1 MAVEPRIIVLVDDDP
16 DFLSMNRSVLEGGG
30 YQVVCFSDPEK
41 ALKYMRGNKP
51 ALVVTDLMMERLDAG
66 FAFSRQIKQDTRLG
80 DVPVIIVT
88 AIGRERGFDF
98 RPRTPEDLEAICADA
113 YLDKP
118 VAPDQLL
125 AKVRELV
132 R

>member
-1 MAVEPRIIVLVDDDP
+1 MAVEPGEIVLVDDDP
-16 DFLSMNRSVLEGGG
+16 DFLSMNRGVLEGGG
-30 YQVVCFSDPEK
+30 YRVACFSDPGK
-41 ALKYMRGNKP
+41 ALEYMSGNKP
-51 ALVVTDLMMERLDAG
+51 ILVITDLMMEHLDAG
-66 FAFSRQIKQDTRLG
+66 FSFSKQIKHDARLG

-118 VAPDQLL
+118 VAPEQLL